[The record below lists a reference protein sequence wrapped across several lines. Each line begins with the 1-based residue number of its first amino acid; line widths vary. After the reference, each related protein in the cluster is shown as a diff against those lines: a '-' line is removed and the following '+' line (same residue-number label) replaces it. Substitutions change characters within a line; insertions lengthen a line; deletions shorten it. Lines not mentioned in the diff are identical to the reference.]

1 MIKINREIINDASW
15 ILYEDWLLKKIDLD
29 NGNGFRRAYS
39 KLLMDL
45 HFIEF
50 TYKIEKDKNRAEDG
64 IYLRN
69 EFLETNQPET
79 ISMANPCSVLEMLV
93 ALSLRMGTEYIG
105 NEEPIEDIFINLLDN
120 LCLLDFNNNHYYSST
135 FGKVASIVSSWLNR
149 DFGPSGTGSIFPLG
163 HDTVYDLSGI
173 ARGKKYPDQRNIE
186 IWEQMQCYI
195 NDKYK
200 RW

>member
-1 MIKINREIINDASW
+1 MIKINKEIINDASW
-15 ILYEDWLLKKIDLD
+15 ILYEDWLLKKIGLGEPEPDS
-29 NGNGFRRAYS
+29 FRRAYS

-50 TYKIEKDKNRAEDG
+50 TYIIEKDKNRAEDG

-69 EFLETNQPET
+69 EFLESNQPET

-93 ALSLRMGTEYIG
+93 ALALRMSTEYIG
-105 NEEPIEDIFINLLDN
+105 TEERIDYIFVNLLEN
-120 LCLLDFNNNHYYSST
+120 LCLLDFSNKYYHSST
-135 FGKVASIVSSWLNR
+135 FGDVATIVFSWLDR
-149 DFGPSGTGSIFPLG
+149 KFSPSGKGSIFPLE
-163 HDTVYDLSGI
+163 YDRVI
-173 ARGKKYPDQRNIE
+173 KYPDQRNIE

-200 RW
+200 G